1 MVVLNKTALKVV
13 DELVSRLDEVKVA
26 ELSVAGARV
35 FDCGVNV
42 EGSFEAGV
50 YVSRI
55 CLAGL
60 ASISLSTIELSNIV
74 LPQVNVY
81 TDYPVESCM
90 LSQYAGWKIS
100 VGDYTAM
107 GSGPARA
114 LARKPKKLYEEVGF
128 VEESDEAVL
137 ALEAPKLPTED
148 AVKFIA
154 QACSVKPS
162 NLTLL
167 AFSTNS
173 MAGSVQI
180 SARIVETGIH
190 KLHSLG
196 FPLKAVKRGVG
207 SCPIAPLHPDPSVM
221 MGRANDMLLLAGK
234 VYLAVEYHDLEKLR
248 EHVEKTPSS
257 SSRQYGKPFYEIYK
271 EAGCDFYKI
280 DPNLFAP
287 ALITVFELSTGI
299 GFKAGHVDAEL
310 LKKSLGL

>member
-107 GSGPARA
+107 GSGPVSYTH
-114 LARKPKKLYEEVGF
+114 LT
-128 VEESDEAVL
+128 
-137 ALEAPKLPTED
+137 LPT
-148 AVKFIA
+148 
-154 QACSVKPS
+154 
-162 NLTLL
+162 N
-167 AFSTNS
+167 
-173 MAGSVQI
+173 
-180 SARIVETGIH
+180 
-190 KLHSLG
+190 
-196 FPLKAVKRGVG
+196 
-207 SCPIAPLHPDPSVM
+207 
-221 MGRANDMLLLAGK
+221 
-234 VYLAVEYHDLEKLR
+234 
-248 EHVEKTPSS
+248 
-257 SSRQYGKPFYEIYK
+257 
-271 EAGCDFYKI
+271 
-280 DPNLFAP
+280 
-287 ALITVFELSTGI
+287 
-299 GFKAGHVDAEL
+299 
-310 LKKSLGL
+310 